1 MPTERTKN
9 RALPTL
15 STRATGDGPLK
26 LARDSPQLTQAG
38 DGPLKLARD
47 SPQLTQALPDV
58 RKVTP
63 CQLIDVAA
71 GQCGIVGQ
79 RQETSDLLQA
89 EAKLATTRDEPQP
102 VHLLW

>member
-15 STRATGDGPLK
+15 STRAT
-26 LARDSPQLTQAG
+26 G